1 MQYPE
6 AAVHREDPDPAAHHK
21 AEAMQAEEVAL
32 EEGTIHH
39 QAEEV
44 VEIIP
49 TSHRRMNG
57 QKAWV
62 SSPIT
67 GLGQN

>member
-21 AEAMQAEEVAL
+21 AEDMQA